1 MVAGSAR
8 LNFHV
13 DCKKNSNMLHTV
25 LTIFGGQSYLIH
37 LLVNGISTTAI
48 KQKGCLTQV
57 GQDFVFFH
65 NQCRFRDCLFDF
77 VVVVS
82 CKRSAAGWLH

>member
-8 LNFHV
+8 LNFRV
-13 DCKKNSNMLHTV
+13 DCKKNSNMLHSINNIWRTK
-25 LTIFGGQSYLIH
+25 LFNSSIK
-37 LLVNGISTTAI
+37 VNSISTTAI

-57 GQDFVFFH
+57 GPDFVLFH
-65 NQCRFRDCLFDF
+65 NQCRFHDCLFDF

-82 CKRSAAGWLH
+82 CKHSAAGWLH